1 MSRVRVYELAKQ
13 LSISNKEVLDLLEE
27 YGMPASNHM
36 STVDD
41 NAAEFVIRRVRRGR
55 TQPSERESAGTPG
68 TSAAPRTPRP
78 RSDGFAPIRPPA
90 GREFRRVDE
99 GPSVGRDFRRVDD
112 GPFVG
117 RDFRRGDDGQ
127 PGGPARRSS
136 PLGDL
141 RRRGGR
147 LRQTDVIPAK
157 PAVRFDMPT
166 LDDGKLIKFDT
177 TTYFDAR
184 SSSGGMRA
192 IFTHRTKPVEKPKK
206 EQPAPTPPAAETA
219 KAAPK
224 EAAEEPAKPAETL
237 RPAEP
242 VVEPKAAKAVAE
254 APELKQETVDTAPAV
269 ARADEQVVDRAVEKA
284 AGKAVEKIAE
294 RTAEAEPET
303 PVEDRR
309 DTSRDEEAK
318 PAAAQADRGRVSIR
332 RVPAG
337 GPEQGAPDARVRPE
351 RSAERRPAGQKRPQ
365 WGPPA
370 PPVGVV
376 PVPPSTDAS
385 YRDSGRRKKD
395 KRREGRDS
403 DDLVRERKSAGKR
416 SAKRVRLAGV
426 GLDLDD
432 LEFTPRTA
440 RVPRLRPK
448 TQDQTKERRRAK
460 VEKVKTL
467 SVPDEISVKDLALRL
482 EVSAGDL
489 IKKLMSMGVMATINE
504 EIDFDTAEVL
514 ADEYGV
520 KLNRLSEIE
529 EREVTVEEIQDDPE
543 SLVPRPPIVTVLGH
557 VDHGKTSLLDKI
569 RKSHVT
575 ESEAGGIT
583 QHIGAYQ
590 VDLDGRKIT
599 FIDTPGHEAF
609 TAMRARGAQ
618 VTDIA
623 VLVVAADDGVMPQ
636 TVEALNHAKAA
647 KVPIIVAVNKIDKP
661 QAQPERIR
669 QQLTEYELV
678 PEDWGGDTV
687 FVDVSALTG
696 EGINELLEMI
706 LLVSE
711 MRELRAN
718 PNRPAKGHVVEA
730 ELDKGKGPVATV
742 LIQTGTLRVGDTVIA
757 GGAYGRVRAMTN
769 DRGQSVNEAGPS
781 VPVEI
786 IGFSEVPQA
795 GDVMH
800 VVADEKTARDMAAKR
815 QERKRTEELLE
826 SQKVSLDD
834 FYRRMK
840 EGQTR
845 ELGIIVKGDVQGSVE
860 AVCQSLEKL
869 STDEVK
875 VSIVHSGV
883 GAITESDV
891 MLASTADAIII
902 GFNVRPDAVARRA
915 ADREKIDI
923 RLYRIIYEAIDD
935 VKKALSGLLEPEI
948 RERIVGHAEVRATFK
963 VPKAGTV
970 AGCYITDGSIT
981 RNAHVRVIRDGV
993 VVHEGSIESLKRFK
1007 DDVREVAEGFEC
1019 GIGLER
1025 FNDVREGDVI
1035 EAYVRETV
1043 KRSL

>member
-13 LSISNKEVLDLLEE
+13 LSVSNKEILDLLEE
-27 YGMPASNHM
+27 YGMPARNHM

-41 NAAEFVIRRVRRGR
+41 NAAEFVIRRVKRGR
-55 TQPSERESAGTPG
+55 TQPSEREGAGTPG
-68 TSAAPRTPRP
+68 TPASGTPRP
-78 RSDGFAPIRPPA
+78 RGDGFAPIRPPA
-90 GREFRRVDE
+90 RREFRRVDE
-99 GPSVGRDFRRVDD
+99 RPAAGRDFRRVDD
-112 GPFVG
+112 GPPVG

-127 PGGPARRSS
+127 PGGPPRRSS

-166 LDDGKLIKFDT
+166 LDDGKVIKFDT

-192 IFTHRTKPVEKPKK
+192 IFTHRTKPVERPKR

-219 KAAPK
+219 KAAPG
-224 EAAEEPAKPAETL
+224 ELAEEPVTPTGAMEQP
-237 RPAEP
+237 EP
-242 VVEPKAAKAVAE
+242 VAELQAATPVAE
-254 APELKQETVDTAPAV
+254 APESQQETVDAAAAV
-269 ARADEQVVDRAVEKA
+269 ARTDEQIAGKAADMIVDKTVDQAVEKA
-284 AGKAVEKIAE
+284 
-294 RTAEAEPET
+294 AEAEPET
-303 PVEDRR
+303 AVKDRKES
-309 DTSRDEEAK
+309 SRDEEVK

-332 RVPAG
+332 RVPAARPG
-337 GPEQGAPDARVRPE
+337 QGAPDARVRSE
-351 RSAERRPAGQKRPQ
+351 RGADRRPPGQKRAQ

-370 PPVGVV
+370 PSVSAV
-376 PVPPSTDAS
+376 PAPASTDAS
-385 YRDSGRRKKD
+385 HRDSGRRKKD
-395 KRREGRDS
+395 KRRDGRDG
-403 DDLVRERKSAGKR
+403 DDLVRERKAAGRR
-416 SAKRVRLAGV
+416 SAKRVRLTGTGV
-426 GLDLDD
+426 DLDD
-432 LEFTPRTA
+432 IEFA
-440 RVPRLRPK
+440 RRAVRGVQRLRPK
-448 TQDQTKERRRAK
+448 TQDQTKERRRTK

-467 SVPDEISVKDLALRL
+467 SVPDEISVKDFALRL

-489 IKKLMSMGVMATINE
+489 IKKLMTMGVMATINE
-504 EIDFDTAEVL
+504 QIDFDTAEAL

-543 SLVPRPPIVTVLGH
+543 SLELRAPIVTVLGH

-669 QQLTEYELV
+669 QQLSEYELV

-706 LLVSE
+706 LIVSE
-711 MRELRAN
+711 VRELRAN

-730 ELDKGKGPVATV
+730 ELDRGKGPVATV
-742 LIQTGTLRVGDTVIA
+742 LIQTGTLRVGDTVLA
-757 GGAYGRVRAMTN
+757 GRAYGRVRAMTN
-769 DRGQSVNEAGPS
+769 DRGQSVDEAGPS

-800 VVADEKTARDMAAKR
+800 AVADEKTARDMAAKR

-840 EGQTR
+840 EGETR

-883 GAITESDV
+883 GAITESDI

-902 GFNVRPDAVARRA
+902 GFNVRPDVVARRA

-948 RERIVGHAEVRATFK
+948 REKVVGHAEVRATFK
-963 VPKAGTV
+963 VPRAGTV
-970 AGCYITDGSIT
+970 AGCYVTDGSIT
-981 RNAHVRVIRDGV
+981 RNAHVRVVRDGV

>member
-13 LSISNKEVLDLLEE
+13 LSISNREVLDLLEE

-55 TQPSERESAGTPG
+55 TQPSQSESAG
-68 TSAAPRTPRP
+68 APRP
-78 RSDGFAPIRPPA
+78 RSDGFAPVRPPVSR
-90 GREFRRVDE
+90 G
-99 GPSVGRDFRRVDD
+99 
-112 GPFVG
+112 
-117 RDFRRGDDGQ
+117 FRRGDEG
-127 PGGPARRSS
+127 PRGGLPRRSP

-166 LDDGKLIKFDT
+166 LDDGKLIKFDS

-192 IFTHRTKPVEKPKK
+192 IFTSRTKPVEKPKK
-206 EQPAPTPPAAETA
+206 EQPAPSAETVGA
-219 KAAPK
+219 VSS
-224 EAAEEPAKPAETL
+224 EAAEEAA
-237 RPAEP
+237 RPAATQQAAEQE
-242 VVEPKAAKAVAE
+242 VERKAVTE
-254 APELKQETVDTAPAV
+254 VPEP
-269 ARADEQVVDRAVEKA
+269 EQRAVETEATVARTDVPVVDKA
-284 AGKAVEKIAE
+284 ADK
-294 RTAEAEPET
+294 TAEVEPET
-303 PVEDRR
+303 AVEDQR
-309 DTSRDEEAK
+309 DSSRDDEVR
-318 PAAAQADRGRVSIR
+318 PAGARPDRGRVSIR
-332 RVPAG
+332 RVPSG
-337 GPEQGAPDARVRPE
+337 GPQRGAPDVRVRPE
-351 RSAERRPAGQKRPQ
+351 RSTDRRPSGQRRSQ
-365 WGPPA
+365 SGPA
-370 PPVGVV
+370 VPPVGIV
-376 PVPPSTDAS
+376 PVPPSTEAQS
-385 YRDSGRRKKD
+385 RDFARRKKD

-403 DDLVRERKSAGKR
+403 DDLVRERKSAGRR
-416 SAKRVRLAGV
+416 SPKRVRMADV

-432 LEFTPRTA
+432 LALTRRA
-440 RVPRLRPK
+440 VRGVQRLRPK
-448 TQDQTKERRRAK
+448 SQEPTKERRRAR

-482 EVSAGDL
+482 EVSVGDL
-489 IKKLMSMGVMATINE
+489 IRKLMSMGVMATINE

-543 SLVPRPPIVTVLGH
+543 SLMPRPPIVTVLGH
-557 VDHGKTSLLDKI
+557 VDHGKTSLLDRI

-575 ESEAGGIT
+575 DSEAGGIT

-590 VDLDGRKIT
+590 VDLDGRRIT

-636 TVEALNHAKAA
+636 TVEAINHAKAA
-647 KVPIIVAVNKIDKP
+647 EVPMIVAVNKIDKP
-661 QAQPERIR
+661 QAQPDRIR
-669 QQLTEYELV
+669 QQLTEHDLV
-678 PEDWGGDTV
+678 SEDWGGDTV

-696 EGINELLEMI
+696 EGINQLLEMI

-711 MRELRAN
+711 VRELKAN

-769 DRGQSVNEAGPS
+769 DRGHSVAEAGPS

-800 VVADEKTARDMAAKR
+800 VVEDEKAARDMASKR
-815 QERKRTEELLE
+815 QQRKRTEELLE

-834 FYRRMK
+834 FYKRMK

-883 GAITESDV
+883 GAIIESDV

-902 GFNVRPDAVARRA
+902 GFNVRPDAMARRA

-948 RERIVGHAEVRATFK
+948 RERVIGHAEVRALFK
-963 VPKAGTV
+963 VPRAGTV
-970 AGCYITDGSIT
+970 AGCYVTDGSIT
-981 RNAHVRVIRDGV
+981 RNALTRVLRDGV

-1025 FNDVREGDVI
+1025 FNDIREGDVI
-1035 EAYVRETV
+1035 EAYVREAV

>member
-27 YGMPASNHM
+27 YGMPASNYM

-55 TQPSERESAGTPG
+55 AQPQPPERGSIGA
-68 TSAAPRTPRP
+68 SRP
-78 RSDGFAPIRPPA
+78 RGTDFASVRPPI
-90 GREFRRVDE
+90 D
-99 GPSVGRDFRRVDD
+99 RDL
-112 GPFVG
+112 
-117 RDFRRGDDGQ
+117 RRGDEGQ
-127 PGGPARRSS
+127 AGGPPRRSS
-136 PLGDL
+136 SLGGI

-166 LDDGKLIKFDT
+166 VDDGKLIKFDT

-192 IFTHRTKPVEKPKK
+192 IFTSRAKPVEKPKK
-206 EQPAPTPPAAETA
+206 DQPSPAVETS
-219 KAAPK
+219 KAVPK
-224 EAAEEPAKPAETL
+224 EAAEELQEPAGV
-237 RPAEP
+237 RPAEAQP
-242 VVEPKAAKAVAE
+242 VEVQPAGVQPDGAQPAGVLEQAEKTAGLKAVTEAAE
-254 APELKQETVDTAPAV
+254 LEQTARGAADAATVTPEQAADRVD
-269 ARADEQVVDRAVEKA
+269 
-284 AGKAVEKIAE
+284 
-294 RTAEAEPET
+294 EAELET
-303 PVEDRR
+303 AVKRR
-309 DTSRDEEAK
+309 GDVSRDEEAK
-318 PAAAQADRGRVSIR
+318 PAAGQPDRGRVSIR
-332 RVPAG
+332 RVPSGTAQPGVSEVRTRPDRAG
-337 GPEQGAPDARVRPE
+337 D
-351 RSAERRPAGQKRPQ
+351 RRPSGQRRQDWTPVV
-365 WGPPA
+365 
-370 PPVGVV
+370 PPVRLI
-376 PVPPSTDAS
+376 PPTPGADVSNREA
-385 YRDSGRRKKD
+385 GRRGKKD
-395 KRREGRDS
+395 RRREGRDS
-403 DDLVRERKSAGKR
+403 DELVRERKSAGKR
-416 SAKRVRLAGV
+416 SAKRVRLSSV
-426 GLDLDD
+426 SLDLDD
-432 LEFTPRTA
+432 IDVTRRA
-440 RVPRLRPK
+440 VRGVQRLRQKAQEQP
-448 TQDQTKERRRAK
+448 KERRRAR

-467 SVPDEISVKDLALRL
+467 SVPDEISVRDFALRL
-482 EVSAGDL
+482 EVSAADL
-489 IKKLMSMGVMATINE
+489 IKKLMSMGVMATINQ

-529 EREVTVEEIQDDPE
+529 EREVTVEEIEDDPE
-543 SLVPRPPIVTVLGH
+543 SLVPRPPVVTVLGH

-575 ESEAGGIT
+575 DSEAGGIT

-618 VTDIA
+618 VTDMA

-636 TVEALNHAKAA
+636 TVEAINHAKAA

-678 PEDWGGDTV
+678 PEDWGGETV
-687 FVDVSALTG
+687 VVDVSALTG
-696 EGINELLEMI
+696 EGIDELLEMI
-706 LLVSE
+706 LLVSDV
-711 MRELRAN
+711 RELKAN
-718 PNRPAKGHVVEA
+718 PDRPAKGHVVEA
-730 ELDKGKGPVATV
+730 ELDRGKGPVATV
-742 LIQTGTLRVGDTVIA
+742 LIETGTLRIGDTVIA

-769 DRGQSVNEAGPS
+769 DRGQAVTEAGPS

-786 IGFSEVPQA
+786 VGFNEVPLA

-800 VVADEKTARDMAAKR
+800 AVAEERIAREMASKR

-834 FYRRMK
+834 FYKRMK

-875 VSIVHSGV
+875 VSIVHAGV

-902 GFNVRPDAVARRA
+902 GFNVRPDAMARRA

-935 VKKALSGLLEPEI
+935 VKKALSGLLEPET
-948 RERIVGHAEVRATFK
+948 REKTTGHAEVRATFK
-963 VPKAGTV
+963 VPRAGTV
-970 AGCYITDGSIT
+970 AGCYVTDGSIT
-981 RNAHVRVIRDGV
+981 RNALIRVIRDGV

-1019 GIGLER
+1019 GIGIER
-1025 FNDVREGDVI
+1025 FNDIREGDII